1 MLNVGIFGA
10 TGYTGNLL
18 VRLVSNHPQAQIRF
32 GTSESSAGQLLSDVF
47 PCPYDLKLVR
57 ADDAPLADVD
67 VAFLCLPHAESMG
80 MVRRVIEAG
89 VKAID
94 LSADFRLK
102 DVETYERWYSV
113 THTATDLLADAVYGL
128 PEIHREDIRTARLLA
143 NPGCFPT
150 SVILGLYPLA
160 YNDLLVDKTP
170 IIDSKTGLSG
180 AGRGLKL
187 VSHFVEANENLSP
200 YSIGHR
206 HRHTTEMEQELDLTD
221 TGPYRVVF
229 SPHLLPVNQGI
240 LSTMY
245 VIVRDG
251 YDAAQLLDLYRQ
263 TYASEPFVQILPEGH
278 LATLRHVV
286 NTNRCTIS
294 VTQVDE
300 TSRFIVVTAI
310 DNLLK
315 GASGQAVQNMNLMF
329 GLDEQAGLRL

>member
-1 MLNVGIFGA
+1 MLNVGIYGA
-10 TGYTGNLL
+10 TGYTGSLL
-18 VRLVSNHPQAQIRF
+18 VRLLSNHPEAQIRF

-57 ADDAPLADVD
+57 ANDAPLSNVD
-67 VAFLCLPHAESMG
+67 VAFLCLPHAESME
-80 MVRRVIEAG
+80 MVRRVREAG

-102 DVETYERWYSV
+102 DVETYESWYKV
-113 THTATDLLADAVYGL
+113 KHTATDLLAEAVYGL
-128 PEIHREDIRTARLLA
+128 PEIHREAIRITQLLA

-150 SVILGLYPLA
+150 GVILGLYPLA
-160 YNDLLVDKTP
+160 SNDLLIDKTL

-180 AGRGLKL
+180 AGRSLKL

-206 HRHTTEMEQELDLTD
+206 HRHTTEMEQELNLTE
-221 TGPYRVVF
+221 TGPYQVIF

-245 VIVRDG
+245 VTVSDG
-251 YDAAQLLDLYRQ
+251 YDAARLLDIYRQ
-263 TYASEPFVQILPEGH
+263 TYAGEPFVQILPEGR

-286 NTNRCTIS
+286 NTNLCTIS

-300 TSRFIVVTAI
+300 TNRFIVVTAI

-315 GASGQAVQNMNLMF
+315 GASGQALQNMNLMF

>member
-1 MLNVGIFGA
+1 MLNVGIYGA
-10 TGYTGNLL
+10 TGYTGSLL
-18 VRLVSNHPQAQIRF
+18 VRLLSNHPEAQIRF

-57 ADDAPLADVD
+57 ANDAPLSNVD
-67 VAFLCLPHAESMG
+67 VAFLCLPHAESME
-80 MVRRVIEAG
+80 MVRRVREAG
-89 VKAID
+89 MKAID

-102 DVETYERWYSV
+102 DVETYESWYKV
-113 THTATDLLADAVYGL
+113 KHIATDLLAEAVYGL
-128 PEIHREDIRTARLLA
+128 PEIHREAIRTTQLLA

-150 SVILGLYPLA
+150 GVILGLYPLA
-160 YNDLLVDKTP
+160 SNDLLIDKTL

-180 AGRGLKL
+180 AGRSLKL

-206 HRHTTEMEQELDLTD
+206 HRHTTEMEQELNLTE
-221 TGPYRVVF
+221 TGPYQVIF

-245 VIVRDG
+245 VTVSDG
-251 YDAAQLLDLYRQ
+251 YDAARLLDIYRQ
-263 TYASEPFVQILPEGH
+263 TYAGEPFVQILPEGR

-286 NTNRCTIS
+286 NTNLCTIS

-300 TSRFIVVTAI
+300 TNRFIVVTAI

-315 GASGQAVQNMNLMF
+315 GASGQALQNMNLMF

>member
-10 TGYTGNLL
+10 TGYTGSLL
-18 VRLVSNHPQAQIRF
+18 VRLVSNHPEAQIRF
-32 GTSESSAGQLLSDVF
+32 GTSESSAGQLLSDVL

-57 ADDAPLADVD
+57 ADDAVLSDVD
-67 VAFLCLPHAESMG
+67 VAFLCLPHAESME
-80 MVRRVIEAG
+80 MVRRVSEAG
-89 VKAID
+89 VKTID

-102 DVETYERWYSV
+102 DVETYERWYKV
-113 THTATDLLADAVYGL
+113 KHTATDLLADAVYGL
-128 PEIHREDIRTARLLA
+128 PEIHREDIRATRLLA

-160 YNDLLVDKTP
+160 YNNLLVDKTL

-180 AGRGLKL
+180 AGRSLKL

-221 TGPYRVVF
+221 TGPYRVIF

-251 YDAAQLLDLYRQ
+251 YNAAQVLDLYRQ

-294 VTQVDE
+294 VTQVDA

-329 GLDEQAGLRL
+329 GLDEQAGLRI

>member
-18 VRLVSNHPQAQIRF
+18 VRLVSNHPKAQIRF

-57 ADDAPLADVD
+57 ADDAPLSDVD

-102 DVETYERWYSV
+102 DVETYERWYNV

-200 YSIGHR
+200 YSVGHR

-294 VTQVDE
+294 VTQVDA

-315 GASGQAVQNMNLMF
+315 GASGQALQNMNLMF

>member
-18 VRLVSNHPQAQIRF
+18 VRLVSNHPKAQIRF

>member
-1 MLNVGIFGA
+1 MLNVGIFGT

-18 VRLVSNHPQAQIRF
+18 VRLVSNHPKAQIRF
-32 GTSESSAGQLLSDVF
+32 GTSESSAGQLLSDVL

-57 ADDAPLADVD
+57 ADDAPLSDVD

-102 DVETYERWYSV
+102 DVETYERWYNV

-263 TYASEPFVQILPEGH
+263 TYASEPFIQILPEGH

-294 VTQVDE
+294 VTQVDA

>member
-32 GTSESSAGQLLSDVF
+32 GTSESSAGQLFSDVF

-89 VKAID
+89 AKAID

>member
-18 VRLVSNHPQAQIRF
+18 VRLVSNHPKAQIRF

-57 ADDAPLADVD
+57 ADDAPLSDVD

-102 DVETYERWYSV
+102 DVETYERWYNV

-200 YSIGHR
+200 YSVGHR

-294 VTQVDE
+294 VTQVDA